1 MSVGIICNRE
11 VVIVEGSA
19 TIPEAAKLM
28 REYHVGNVVVIEE
41 RDGLNYPVG
50 ILTDR
55 DIIIELI
62 AKEIDINSVTVG
74 DIMSSEIKLAR
85 ENDDVTDTIKQ
96 MRYGGIRR
104 MPVIDERGA
113 LIGIVA
119 LDDLIDLL
127 AEQLKG
133 LADLIGKEHIREEH
147 ARD

>member
-96 MRYGGIRR
+96 MRYKGVRR

-113 LIGIVA
+113 LVGIVA

>member
-41 RDGLNYPVG
+41 SDGLNYPVG